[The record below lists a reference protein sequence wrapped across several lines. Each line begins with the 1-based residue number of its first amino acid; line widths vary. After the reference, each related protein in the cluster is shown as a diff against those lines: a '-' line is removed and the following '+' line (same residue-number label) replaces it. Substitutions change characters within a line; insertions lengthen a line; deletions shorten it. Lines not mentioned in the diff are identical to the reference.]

1 MIPVVLGITIA
12 KYYKAN
18 DQANDKAP
26 ITGQAIS

>member
-1 MIPVVLGITIA
+1 MVLWNATIA
-12 KYYKAN
+12 KYYKAS